1 FGVAY
6 ALTGLLQSFAFAFVF
21 LFACGIASTIY
32 YVPLISVTQREAPDF
47 IRGRVMASRFLLAQA
62 GLLGGMAISGPLTDR
77 LGAPLVFLTAGTL
90 LGTTHAAAAVTAARP
105 LNVIGAG
112 LLLAVVWFN
121 RRIPG
126 AILFGAGL
134 TLNLI
139 VILAFG
145 GRMPVLLPRDID
157 PNSAVLAVL
166 KGGLD
171 PLHVALQQPQGLWFL
186 GDVFA
191 IPGIAGHASL
201 VSIGDLLMAAGVA
214 WLIIRC
220 SQRERS
226 LQAAYG
232 PSPSR

>member
-1 FGVAY
+1 MFLFFAVIAGALAVAV
-6 ALTGLLQSFAFAFVF
+6 LIGGDVRRLSQLRLRHLELLLAAFA
-21 LFACGIASTIY
+21 AK
-32 YVPLISVTQREAPDF
+32 ISVA
-47 IRGRVMASRFLLAQA
+47 
-62 GLLGGMAISGPLTDR
+62 
-77 LGAPLVFLTAGTL
+77 L

-171 PLHVALQQPQGLWFL
+171 PLHVALPHPQGLWFL
-186 GDVFA
+186 GDIFA
-191 IPGIAGHASL
+191 IPGIGGHASL

-220 SQRERS
+220 SQREPS

-232 PSPSR
+232 PSPSQ

>member
-1 FGVAY
+1 MFLFFAVIAA
-6 ALTGLLQSFAFAFVF
+6 ALVIAVLIGGDVRRLSQLRLRHLELLLAAFAVK
-21 LFACGIASTIY
+21 
-32 YVPLISVTQREAPDF
+32 ISVA
-47 IRGRVMASRFLLAQA
+47 
-62 GLLGGMAISGPLTDR
+62 
-77 LGAPLVFLTAGTL
+77 L
-90 LGTTHAAAAVTAARP
+90 LGTTHALAAINAARP
-105 LNVIGAG
+105 LNVIGAV

-121 RRIPG
+121 WRIPG
-126 AILFGAGL
+126 AIIFGAGL
-134 TLNLI
+134 MLNLI
-139 VILAFG
+139 VIGAFG
-145 GRMPVLLPRDID
+145 GRMPVLLPGDID
-157 PNSAVLAVL
+157 PNSPVLAAL

-191 IPGIAGHASL
+191 IPGIGGHASL

-220 SQRERS
+220 SRREPA

>member
-1 FGVAY
+1 
-6 ALTGLLQSFAFAFVF
+6 VF
-21 LFACGIASTIY
+21 LFFAVIAAALAIAVLIGGDIRRLSQ
-32 YVPLISVTQREAPDF
+32 LRLKHLELLLAAFAAKISVA
-47 IRGRVMASRFLLAQA
+47 
-62 GLLGGMAISGPLTDR
+62 
-77 LGAPLVFLTAGTL
+77 L
-90 LGTTHAAAAVTAARP
+90 LGTTHAAAAVNAARP
-105 LNVIGAG
+105 LNVIGAV

-139 VILAFG
+139 VIIAFG
-145 GRMPVLLPRDID
+145 GRMPVLLPGDID

-171 PLHVALQQPQGLWFL
+171 PLHVALQHPQGLWFL
-186 GDVFA
+186 GDILA
-191 IPGIAGHASL
+191 IPGFGGHASL

-220 SQRERS
+220 SQREPS
-226 LQAAYG
+226 LQAAYDA
-232 PSPSR
+232 SPSR

>member
-1 FGVAY
+1 MFLFFAVIAGSLAVAV
-6 ALTGLLQSFAFAFVF
+6 LIGGDVRRLSQLRLRHLELLLAAFA
-21 LFACGIASTIY
+21 AK
-32 YVPLISVTQREAPDF
+32 ISVA
-47 IRGRVMASRFLLAQA
+47 
-62 GLLGGMAISGPLTDR
+62 
-77 LGAPLVFLTAGTL
+77 L

-139 VILAFG
+139 VILVFG

-171 PLHVALQQPQGLWFL
+171 PLHVALPHPQGLWFL
-186 GDVFA
+186 GDILA
-191 IPGIAGHASL
+191 IPGIGGHASL

-220 SQRERS
+220 SQREPS

>member
-1 FGVAY
+1 MFLFFAVIAGALAVAV
-6 ALTGLLQSFAFAFVF
+6 LIGGDVRRLSQLRLRHLELLLAAFA
-21 LFACGIASTIY
+21 AK
-32 YVPLISVTQREAPDF
+32 ISVA
-47 IRGRVMASRFLLAQA
+47 
-62 GLLGGMAISGPLTDR
+62 
-77 LGAPLVFLTAGTL
+77 L

-171 PLHVALQQPQGLWFL
+171 PLHVALPHPQGLWFL
-186 GDVFA
+186 GDIFA
-191 IPGIAGHASL
+191 IPGIGGHASL
-201 VSIGDLLMAAGVA
+201 VSLGDLLMAAGVA

-220 SQRERS
+220 SQREPS

>member
-1 FGVAY
+1 
-6 ALTGLLQSFAFAFVF
+6 VF
-21 LFACGIASTIY
+21 LFFAVIAGALAVAVLIGGDVRRLSQ
-32 YVPLISVTQREAPDF
+32 LRLRHLELLLAAFAAKISVA
-47 IRGRVMASRFLLAQA
+47 
-62 GLLGGMAISGPLTDR
+62 
-77 LGAPLVFLTAGTL
+77 L

-171 PLHVALQQPQGLWFL
+171 PLHVALPHPQGLWFL
-186 GDVFA
+186 GDILA
-191 IPGIAGHASL
+191 IPGIGGHASL

-220 SQRERS
+220 SQREPS

>member
-1 FGVAY
+1 MFLFFAVIAGALAVAV
-6 ALTGLLQSFAFAFVF
+6 LIGGDIRRLSQLRLRHLELLLAAFA
-21 LFACGIASTIY
+21 AK
-32 YVPLISVTQREAPDF
+32 ISVA
-47 IRGRVMASRFLLAQA
+47 
-62 GLLGGMAISGPLTDR
+62 
-77 LGAPLVFLTAGTL
+77 L
-90 LGTTHAAAAVTAARP
+90 LGTMHAPAALTAARP

-157 PNSAVLAVL
+157 PNSALLAVL

-171 PLHVALQQPQGLWFL
+171 PLHVALPHPQGLWFL
-186 GDVFA
+186 GDIFA
-191 IPGIAGHASL
+191 IPGIGGHASL

-220 SQRERS
+220 SQREPS

>member
-1 FGVAY
+1 MFLFFAVIAG
-6 ALTGLLQSFAFAFVF
+6 ALAIAVLIGGDVRRLSQLRLRHLELLLAAFA
-21 LFACGIASTIY
+21 AK
-32 YVPLISVTQREAPDF
+32 ISVA
-47 IRGRVMASRFLLAQA
+47 
-62 GLLGGMAISGPLTDR
+62 
-77 LGAPLVFLTAGTL
+77 L

-171 PLHVALQQPQGLWFL
+171 PLHVALPHPQGLWFL
-186 GDVFA
+186 GDILA
-191 IPGIAGHASL
+191 IPGIGGHASL

-220 SQRERS
+220 SQRERA
-226 LQAAYG
+226 LQPAYVPIPPGSG
-232 PSPSR
+232 PA